1 MSEQSKEITILDAM
15 RITMNILN
23 NIPVRVNDTQTIAQP
38 ISTAVHN
45 LMIIIE
51 KMEMED
57 KANGQNDQDPGKDVE
72 R

>member
-1 MSEQSKEITILDAM
+1 MENQITILQALQVTKEM
-15 RITMNILN
+15 LEK
-23 NIPVRVNDTQTIAQP
+23 IPVRIADQATIAQP

-57 KANGQNDQDPGKDVE
+57 RANGQNDQDPGKDVE